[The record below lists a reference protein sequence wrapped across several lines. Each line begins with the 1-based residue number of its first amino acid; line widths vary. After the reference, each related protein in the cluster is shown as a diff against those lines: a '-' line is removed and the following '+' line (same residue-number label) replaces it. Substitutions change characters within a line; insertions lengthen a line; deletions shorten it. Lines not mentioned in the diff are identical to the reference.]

1 MEISTQAGFHL
12 HAPKTAGTSIL
23 LALLTNSNV
32 FRENYGHFFKDQMNE
47 PDTPLTIPLDIDNW
61 SFGGVGSSKPGHTK
75 FITFGIRNPYDRM
88 LSLIKQINKQNKQ
101 LQNDEHHANLHT
113 TKMYTLKSHL
123 AEIRR
128 YNKIDWG
135 DFHESLRPPKWS
147 IIATLSQWE
156 DTLGCNFGIKYIRFE
171 NLVEDFQTIYPE
183 WELPHK
189 MKFDAPLYVKENFD
203 SQEILDK
210 FNQIHETDFSRYSYT
225 MITDI
230 NDLYQKYQINS

>member
-1 MEISTQAGFHL
+1 MVQPMQAGFHL
-12 HAPKTAGTSIL
+12 HAPKTGGTSIIF
-23 LALLTNSNV
+23 ALLTNSNE
-32 FRENYGHFFKDQMNE
+32 FKETYGHYYKNRMDGLFDSPLNIPHDVCYC
-47 PDTPLTIPLDIDNW
+47 PDH
-61 SFGGVGSSKPGHTK
+61 KK

-88 LSLIKQINKQNKQ
+88 LSLIKQVNKQTSQ
-101 LQNDEHHANLHT
+101 LQNEGLHT
-113 TKMYTLKSHL
+113 TEMYTLKSHL

-128 YNKIDWG
+128 YNKIDWNNFYEG
-135 DFHESLRPPKWS
+135 HSPPHWAV
-147 IIATLSQWE
+147 IATLSQWE
-156 DTLGCNFGIKYIRFE
+156 DTLCCNCGIKYIRFK
-171 NLVEDFQTIYPE
+171 NLVADFQTVYPG

>member
-1 MEISTQAGFHL
+1 MEITMEAGFHL
-12 HAPKTAGTSIL
+12 HAPKTGGTSIIF
-23 LALLTNSNV
+23 ALMTNSNE
-32 FRENYGHFFKDQMNE
+32 FKETYGHYYKNQIAENYS
-47 PDTPLTIPLDIDNW
+47 PLNIPLDVCYCPDH
-61 SFGGVGSSKPGHTK
+61 KK

-88 LSLIKQINKQNKQ
+88 LSLIKQVNKQTSQ
-101 LQNDEHHANLHT
+101 LQNEGLHT

-128 YNKIDWG
+128 YNKIDWNNFYEG
-135 DFHESLRPPKWS
+135 HSPPHWS
-147 IIATLSQWE
+147 VIATLSQWE
-156 DTLGCNFGIKYIRFE
+156 DTLCCNCGIKYIRFE
-171 NLVEDFQTIYPE
+171 NLVENFQTVYPG
-183 WELPHK
+183 WELPHH
-189 MKFDAPLYVKENFD
+189 MQYDAPLYVKENFD